1 MRRRKMSK
9 RSSRK
14 SFRKGAVRVNK
25 KNYASK
31 PQRGGWR
38 L

>member
-1 MRRRKMSK
+1 MKRHKMSR

-14 SFRKGAVRVNK
+14 SFRKGAMRVHH
-25 KNYASK
+25 KNVAT
-31 PQRGGWR
+31 PMRGGWR